1 MTTQRHPATAP
12 VPANKTTDAASAS
25 RQIDALIARLD
36 DWRGA
41 QLAEVRALIR
51 AADPQVEEQWKWMG
65 TPTLAHDGIYAIAN
79 PHNGKVKITFGHG
92 PSCPIRTGC
101 STRARAARSGGPS
114 ICSRATA

>member
-12 VPANKTTDAASAS
+12 APAKRTTDAASAS

-41 QLAEVRALIR
+41 QLAEIRALIR

-65 TPTLAHDGIYAIAN
+65 TPAFAHDGIYAIAN
-79 PHNGKVKITFGHG
+79 PHKGKVKITFGHG
-92 PSCPIRTGC
+92 
-101 STRARAARSGGPS
+101 A
-114 ICSRATA
+114 